1 MDKQTALYPYHQAN
15 AKSMGEF
22 AGYTMPFYY
31 EAGVLAE
38 HKAVRENAG
47 LFDVSHMGQIA
58 LKGEGVINFIET
70 ITPSAFDKAAL
81 GMAKYTV
88 LTNEAGGIV
97 DDLIIT
103 KLADDHCFAVINA
116 GCKEKDIA
124 WIESHLPEE
133 ITLTR
138 YDERALIALQG
149 PKAEEI
155 LSKAL
160 GEDLSTLG
168 YMRMI
173 HYGDI
178 WVSRLGYTGEDGFE
192 ISVLEKEA
200 LPLWNRLID
209 EYGVVPCG
217 LAARDSLR
225 LEMGY
230 PLYGHDIDA
239 TTSPIEAD
247 LSWVVR
253 KRDADYIG
261 GNVIAAHVEKG
272 VSRKR
277 VALALI
283 DKGIARE
290 GVKILN
296 ADGAEIGALTSGGHS
311 PSLNKAIAMGYVLSE
326 YSAADTEVFLDVR
339 GRKLKAVIAKL
350 PFVEAKT
357 KSAKTATNNTGKAA

>member
-1 MDKQTALYPYHQAN
+1 MELQTALYPYHKDH

-22 AGYTMPFYY
+22 AGYMMPFYY

-38 HKAVRENAG
+38 HKAVRESLG

-58 LKGEGVINFIET
+58 LKGDGVIDFIQR
-70 ITPSAFDKAAL
+70 ITPSAFEKAVPTT
-81 GMAKYTV
+81 AKYTV
-88 LTNEAGGIV
+88 LTNEQGGII

-116 GCKEKDIA
+116 SCKEKDIA
-124 WIESHLPEE
+124 WIESQLPTG

-149 PKAEEI
+149 PQAEDA
-155 LSKAL
+155 LSKAI
-160 GEDLSTLG
+160 EQDLSALG
-168 YMRMI
+168 YMRMA

-192 ISVLEKEA
+192 ISVKADDA
-200 LPLWNRLID
+200 LALWVKLID
-209 EYGVVPCG
+209 DHGALPCG

-239 TTSPIEAD
+239 ETSPIEAD

-253 KRDADYIG
+253 KKDADYIG
-261 GNVIAAHVEKG
+261 GAVIAEHVANG

-277 VALALI
+277 VGITLI
-283 DKGIARE
+283 DKGVARE
-290 GVKILN
+290 GVSITD
-296 ADGAEIGALTSGGHS
+296 ADGNEIGKLTSGGHS
-311 PSLNKAIAMGYVLSE
+311 PSLNKSIAMGYVLAE
-326 YSAADTEVFLDVR
+326 YSAADTDVFLDVR
-339 GRKLKAVIAKL
+339 GRKLKAVVTKL
-350 PFVEAKT
+350 PFIEAKT
-357 KSAKTATNNTGKAA
+357 KSATPKGKAA